1 MLVNSIM
8 HPVGPE
14 TPGTYWLRRGL
25 VLAALF
31 ALFAVVALLW
41 PSGGGGAQP
50 TATTASPSAT
60 TPSDASPTARQSP
73 TASPSESGDPQAC
86 RPADLSIS
94 VALVDPNPPVGGE
107 VVFEMAIAN
116 NGDSPCTQDVGPAVT
131 SFTVTSGGFRVWSSD
146 DCNPSG
152 GNQVE
157 LIPPGQAFVV
167 QATWPTIVTT
177 PGCPSQDQRAQ
188 AGAYDVVGSDDGLS
202 SPPVR
207 FVLS

>member
-1 MLVNSIM
+1 MNSIM

-14 TPGTYWLRRGL
+14 TPGTYWLRRGI
-25 VLAALF
+25 VVAALLG
-31 ALFAVVALLW
+31 LFAVVVLLW
-41 PSGGGGAQP
+41 PGGEESP
-50 TATTASPSAT
+50 TAANVTPSATASGSAQSSPSPSA
-60 TPSDASPTARQSP
+60 
-73 TASPSESGDPQAC
+73 TASPSESASADDPQAC
-86 RPADLSIS
+86 RPSDLSVS
-94 VALVDPNPPVGGE
+94 VALVDPAPTVGSD

-116 NGDSPCTQDVGPAVT
+116 NGDTPCTQDVGPAVT

-146 DCNPSG
+146 DCSPAG

-188 AGAYDVVGSDDGLS
+188 AGAYDVVGTDDGLS
-202 SPPVR
+202 SASVR